1 MSEQTPKDRGGLG
14 DLLGKAKEFMTEE
27 RIDKAKEFVTD
38 ERIDEVAGK
47 IKSVAPDS
55 VDRHVDT
62 LAEKAK
68 KAND

>member
-27 RIDKAKEFVTD
+27 RIDKAKEFMTD

-62 LAEKAK
+62 LVEKAK

>member
-14 DLLGKAKEFMTEE
+14 DLLGKAKELM
-27 RIDKAKEFVTD
+27 TD

-62 LAEKAK
+62 LAERAK

>member
-1 MSEQTPKDRGGLG
+1 
-14 DLLGKAKEFMTEE
+14 MTDE
-27 RIDKAKEFVTD
+27 RIDKAKEFMTD

-55 VDRHVDT
+55 VDQHVDT